1 MKTMC
6 PNPDTCLI
14 PHLCQTPC
22 ALLINSNKDL
32 RYFKPEVK
40 YIIRITIMDLRIRSP
55 KSEIWFRVFVFVFFS
70 LIGKYIN
77 FLCVKLEVITKTL
90 GF

>member
-1 MKTMC
+1 MKTVC

-22 ALLINSNKDL
+22 ALRVDSNKDL
-32 RYFKPEVK
+32 RYFKPKVN

-55 KSEIWFRVFVFVFFS
+55 KSEIWFPVSVFF
-70 LIGKYIN
+70 
-77 FLCVKLEVITKTL
+77 F
-90 GF
+90 FFPF